1 MEITHANLP
10 AVAEGIF
17 NCGRKFATRKA
28 AAVCDCSCNPAFSAL
43 SRGRVPGG
51 FAHCSIAPPRPAGQ
65 FRGGRGADRWLG

>member
-10 AVAEGIF
+10 ALTEGIF
-17 NCGRKFATRKA
+17 TCGRKFATRKA

-43 SRGRVPGG
+43 SRGKIPGS

-65 FRGGRGADRWLG
+65 FRGGRGAGQ

>member
-10 AVAEGIF
+10 AFTEGIF

-28 AAVCDCSCNPAFSAL
+28 AAICDCSCNPAFSAL
-43 SRGRVPGG
+43 SRGRVPGH
-51 FAHCSIAPPRPAGQ
+51 FAHCSIGPPRPAGQ